1 MERSEVK
8 CDTMF
13 EVLAYVDSTLML
25 NKSWLELVDRP
36 LPWARSTWRLWRWC
50 GGTFPSPWTARVK
63 YHQQHVACAAGSL
76 SRELRT
82 LFGARRG
89 LGASRRLQLF
99 KLNRFPLSPLH
110 SQPRQ
115 TQKEKMN
122 IFQGKWRYWT
132 AWLCP
137 PEPGGDW
144 RALIFPLKGSHSGR
158 GLSFS
163 AEIIMINIIM
173 KRKKN

>member
-1 MERSEVK
+1 MDRYREPVRPDVCGVYVAGRSHRPEQHGW
-8 CDTMF
+8 
-13 EVLAYVDSTLML
+13 STIS
-25 NKSWLELVDRP
+25 N
-36 LPWARSTWRLWRWC
+36 TWRVQQAPKPAAR
-50 GGTFPSPWTARVK
+50 FPPSASLRV
-63 YHQQHVACAAGSL
+63 CAAGSL
-76 SRELRT
+76 SRELHT
-82 LFGARRG
+82 LFEARRG

-99 KLNRFPLSPLH
+99 KLSRFPLSPLH
-110 SQPRQ
+110 SQLRQ
-115 TQKEKMN
+115 TQKEKTN

-144 RALIFPLKGSHSGR
+144 RALIFPLKGSYSGR